1 MKRILLM
8 IGAAMFAATAANA
21 ATIVVDTDKATY
33 NVGEQIIVTIT
44 FTAGSGEK
52 WNLGN
57 TMGLEMG
64 WDPTVASVANAGGG
78 SFGYG
83 TQALSSNPLYPG
95 TVGNSGITLS
105 FAPYFTGTSI
115 AGAPPNPLCSNNGYS
130 CQFMTQTHVG
140 APGPVYSG
148 LADAGQ
154 VLTATLVLNA
164 DAVGPIGL
172 YQFVY
177 NQTWGKL
184 AQQVTPTLT
193 TQLLNAEVVPEPGT
207 LMLLGAGMAGLLA
220 LGRRKRN

>member
-33 NVGEQIIVTIT
+33 NVGTGSQAIT
-44 FTAGSGEK
+44 SG
-52 WNLGN
+52 
-57 TMGLEMG
+57 
-64 WDPTVASVANAGGG
+64 
-78 SFGYG
+78 
-83 TQALSSNPLYPG
+83 PG
-95 TVGNSGITLS
+95 TGSGITLTNI
-105 FAPYFTGTSI
+105 AGYFTNAEI
-115 AGAPPNPLCSNNGYS
+115 AGAPTNPLCSNNGYS

-148 LADAGQ
+148 QADAGQ